1 MLGPT
6 CQLSQAYDAS
16 MKCGR
21 CQVDIAADF
30 AFCPRC
36 GNKLSSAVPQAP
48 TVADADRRSATVL
61 FADLAGF
68 TAISERLDPEDVRA
82 LQTDLFDALRR
93 VVERF
98 DAFVEKFVGDA
109 VLAVFGAPV
118 AHEDD
123 PQRALHAAL
132 EMHACVAVLSE
143 RWRDRLGCPLALRIG
158 VNSGRVVAGHLGSS
172 ANAAYAVTGD
182 AVNTSARLQAA
193 AEAGQTLVSRA
204 TFLLTQRE
212 FAFDSSGTLALKGK
226 ADPLPVY
233 RLLGIDNHQRPMRGL
248 AAHGL
253 TAPLIGRDAEVAQM
267 LTAAQRALDRRAQ
280 VVSLV
285 AEAGVG
291 KTRLVDA
298 LLERLKSDPGFAQ
311 ASVRRVM
318 CSSLGQRPYGISAG
332 LFREAYGIAPADSLE
347 EARRKVEEG
356 MRGIDAE
363 EVEIAL
369 VVPVIGYILGL
380 QSLGQL
386 SEIEPERLQR
396 QIFMTMRTV
405 LQRRLVQG
413 PLVLVIEDLQW
424 ADAASVEGM
433 HTLLDWLCERP
444 LLLVLTGRP
453 PFDPGAQAYGRA
465 AHIILR
471 LAPLADGAIEAL
483 LAAFFGTDIAYLLER
498 GLHARIVSQAGGN
511 PLYLEEVVRGLI
523 AGGVLT
529 RDAKGWRSLAA
540 TGAVEVPSSIEGLLL
555 SRIDRLPPT
564 ARHSLQGAA
573 IFGPEFES
581 ALLRAVD
588 EEASDPAMLEMLCDA
603 ELLIPVRSAGSQ
615 APRHPAQRYRFTGT
629 MAHDV
634 VYQNLLLRR
643 RTELHQRAGMV
654 LEGLCGTSPAR
665 LEDLEALCHHFSLGE
680 DRARGARYLV
690 AAGDWARGIYANEDA
705 LRYYRRA
712 LNLLETGGARDEPAM
727 SSIREHM
734 GDLLGPI
741 GRRDEARGHFDALLA
756 SARAAGDTVREARMQ
771 RKLAGLH
778 WDAGERERSFG
789 CLREGLRLLDGT
801 EGRGHS
807 IDSDIE
813 LADLCQ
819 EMGRL
824 AFRTGDN
831 QGAVDW
837 AERALQQAERA
848 AGRGQ
853 DDPVMRRAAAAAISH
868 ALNTIGAALARLD
881 RSAEAVAHIERS
893 VAVAQAAGLLQAA
906 CRSYAN
912 LGVLYATLDP
922 KRAVLT
928 CQTGLETAKKIGD
941 LGFQS
946 RLYANL
952 AVAYCALTQRCDD
965 QGLQAAQSAI
975 DLDRQLGQLDHLAV
989 PLIVLGQIHQCH
1001 GNADKALRYYEE
1013 ALGLAQEI
1021 GEPQLLFPCYEGMAT
1036 VFLDQGDDARAE
1048 CYFIRADEVCT
1059 RAGVDRDSLV
1069 VLPFLC

>member
-1 MLGPT
+1 
-6 CQLSQAYDAS
+6 

-21 CQVDIAADF
+21 CQGDVAADF

-36 GNKLSSAVPQAP
+36 GNPLSSAVANAP
-48 TVADADRRSATVL
+48 AVAVADADRRSATVL

-68 TAISERLDPEDVRA
+68 TTISERLDPEDVRA
-82 LQTDLFDALRR
+82 LQTDLFDALRA

-109 VLAVFGAPV
+109 VMAVFGAPV

-132 EMHACVAVLSE
+132 EMHGCVTALSA
-143 RWRDRLGCPLALRIG
+143 RWRDRLGCPLALHIG

-182 AVNTSARLQAA
+182 TVNTAARLQAA

-212 FAFDSSGTLALKGK
+212 FAFDSSGTVALKGK

-233 RLLGIDNHQRPMRGL
+233 RLLGVDHQPRPLRGL

-253 TAPLIGRDAEVAQM
+253 TAPLVGRDAELEEM
-267 LTAAQRALDRRAQ
+267 LSAARRALDRRAQ
-280 VVSLV
+280 VVSLLG
-285 AEAGVG
+285 EAGVG
-291 KTRLVDA
+291 KTRLVDT
-298 LLERLKSDPGFAQ
+298 LLERLEADAAFVE
-311 ASVRRVM
+311 ASVRRVT

-332 LFREAYGIAPADSLE
+332 LFRDAYGIAPADSLE

-363 EVEIAL
+363 DVEVAL

-380 QSLGQL
+380 QTIGQL
-386 SEIEPERLQR
+386 SEIEPERLKR
-396 QIFMTMRTV
+396 QIFMTMKTV
-405 LQRRLVQG
+405 LERRLAQG
-413 PLVLVIEDLQW
+413 PLVLVIEDMQW

-433 HTLLDWLCERP
+433 RTLLDWLHDRP
-444 LLLVLTGRP
+444 LLVVLTGRP
-453 PFDPGAQAYGRA
+453 PFDPAAEDHGRA
-465 AHIILR
+465 LHAIVR
-471 LAPLADGAIEAL
+471 LAPLADQAIEAM
-483 LAAFFGTDIAYLLER
+483 LAAFFGTDSAVPL
-498 GLHARIVSQAGGN
+498 GQDLHARIVRQAGGN

-523 AGGVLT
+523 AAGVLSH
-529 RDAKGWRSLAA
+529 DADGWRCSAA
-540 TGAVEVPSSIEGLLL
+540 TGTVEVPSSIEGLLL
-555 SRIDRLPPT
+555 SRIDRLPPA
-564 ARHSLQGAA
+564 ARHSLQAAA
-573 IFGPEFES
+573 ILGPEFES

-588 EEASDPAMLEMLCDA
+588 ADASDPAMLEILCDA
-603 ELLIPVRSAGSQ
+603 ELLLPVRPRGAPT
-615 APRHPAQRYRFTGT
+615 PRHPADRYRFAGA

-634 VYQNLLLRR
+634 AYQNLLLRR
-643 RTELHQRAGMV
+643 RTELHLRAGMV
-654 LEGLCGTSPAR
+654 LESLCGTSPTR
-665 LEDLEALCHHFSLGE
+665 LADLEALCHHFSLGE
-680 DRARGARYLV
+680 DRPRGVRYLV
-690 AAGDWARGIYANEDA
+690 AAGDWARGIYANDDA
-705 LRYYRRA
+705 LRYYGRA
-712 LNLLETGGARDEPAM
+712 LSLLQSGGPGEEQTIGSD
-727 SSIREHM
+727 IREHM

-741 GRRDEARGHFDALLA
+741 GRRDEARGHFEALLA
-756 SARAAGDTVREARMQ
+756 SARAAADTVREARLQ

-789 CLREGLRLLDGT
+789 CLREGLRLLEAGPNGGSHGLDA
-801 EGRGHS
+801 
-807 IDSDIE
+807 DVE
-813 LADLCQ
+813 LAELCQ

-831 QGAVDW
+831 QGAVHW
-837 AERALQQAERA
+837 AERALQQAERVA
-848 AGRGQ
+848 SCGE
-853 DDPVMRRAAAAAISH
+853 DDPLARRAAAAAISH
-868 ALNTIGAALARLD
+868 ALNTIGAAMARLE
-881 RSAEAVAHIERS
+881 RPAEAVAHIERS
-893 VAVAQAAGLLQAA
+893 VAVAEEAGLLQAA

-912 LGVLYATLDP
+912 LGVLYSTIDP
-922 KRAVLT
+922 GRSVLT

-952 AVAYCALTQRCDD
+952 AVAYCALTQRCDNE
-965 QGLQAAQSAI
+965 GLQAAQSAI
-975 DLDRQLGQLDHLAV
+975 ELDRQLGQLDHLAV

-1001 GNADKALRYYEE
+1001 GDADTALRYYEE
-1013 ALGLAQEI
+1013 ALALAEEI
-1021 GEPQLLFPCYEGMAT
+1021 GEPQLLFPCHEGMAT
-1036 VFLDQGDDARAE
+1036 VFLDQGDEARAE
-1048 CYFIRADEVCT
+1048 SCFLKADEVCA

>member
-1 MLGPT
+1 
-6 CQLSQAYDAS
+6 

-21 CQVDIAADF
+21 CQGDVAADF

-36 GNKLSSAVPQAP
+36 GNPLSSAVANAP
-48 TVADADRRSATVL
+48 AVAVADADRRSATVL

-68 TAISERLDPEDVRA
+68 TTISERLDPEDVRA
-82 LQTDLFDALRR
+82 LQTDLFDALRA

-109 VLAVFGAPV
+109 VMAVFGAPV

-132 EMHACVAVLSE
+132 EMHGCVTALSA
-143 RWRDRLGCPLALRIG
+143 RWRDRLGCPLALHIG

-182 AVNTSARLQAA
+182 TVNTAARLQAA

-212 FAFDSSGTLALKGK
+212 FAFDSSGTVALKGK

-233 RLLGIDNHQRPMRGL
+233 RLLGVDHQPRPLRGL

-253 TAPLIGRDAEVAQM
+253 TAPLVGRDAELEEM
-267 LTAAQRALDRRAQ
+267 LSAARRALDRRAQ
-280 VVSLV
+280 VVSLLG
-285 AEAGVG
+285 EAGVG
-291 KTRLVDA
+291 KTRLVDT
-298 LLERLKSDPGFAQ
+298 LLERLEADAAFVE
-311 ASVRRVM
+311 ASVRRVT

-332 LFREAYGIAPADSLE
+332 LFRDAYGIAPADSLE

-363 EVEIAL
+363 DVEVAL

-380 QSLGQL
+380 QTIGQL
-386 SEIEPERLQR
+386 SEIEPERLKR
-396 QIFMTMRTV
+396 QIFMTMKTV
-405 LQRRLVQG
+405 LERRLAQG
-413 PLVLVIEDLQW
+413 PLVLVIEDMQW

-433 HTLLDWLCERP
+433 RTLLDWLHDRP
-444 LLLVLTGRP
+444 LLVVLTGRP
-453 PFDPGAQAYGRA
+453 PFDPAAEDHGRA
-465 AHIILR
+465 LHAIVR
-471 LAPLADGAIEAL
+471 LAPLADQAIEAM
-483 LAAFFGTDIAYLLER
+483 LAAFFGTDSAVPL
-498 GLHARIVSQAGGN
+498 GQDLHARIVRQAGGN

-523 AGGVLT
+523 AAGVLSH
-529 RDAKGWRSLAA
+529 DADGWRCSAA
-540 TGAVEVPSSIEGLLL
+540 TGTVEVPSSIEGLLL
-555 SRIDRLPPT
+555 SRIDRLPPA
-564 ARHSLQGAA
+564 ARHSLQAAA
-573 IFGPEFES
+573 ILGPEFES

-588 EEASDPAMLEMLCDA
+588 ADASDPAMLEILCDA
-603 ELLIPVRSAGSQ
+603 ELLLPVRPRGAPT
-615 APRHPAQRYRFTGT
+615 PRHPADRYRFAGA

-634 VYQNLLLRR
+634 AYQNLLLRR
-643 RTELHQRAGMV
+643 RTELHLRAGMV
-654 LEGLCGTSPAR
+654 LESLCGTSPTR
-665 LEDLEALCHHFSLGE
+665 LADLEALCHHFSLGE
-680 DRARGARYLV
+680 DRPRGVRYLV
-690 AAGDWARGIYANEDA
+690 AAGDWARGIYANDDA
-705 LRYYRRA
+705 LRYYGRA
-712 LNLLETGGARDEPAM
+712 LSLLQSGGPGEEQTIGSD
-727 SSIREHM
+727 IREHM

-741 GRRDEARGHFDALLA
+741 GRRDEARGHFEALLA
-756 SARAAGDTVREARMQ
+756 SARAAADTVREARLQ

-789 CLREGLRLLDGT
+789 CLREGLRLLEAGPNGGSHGLDA
-801 EGRGHS
+801 
-807 IDSDIE
+807 DVE
-813 LADLCQ
+813 LAELCQ

-831 QGAVDW
+831 QGAVHW
-837 AERALQQAERA
+837 AERALQQAERVA
-848 AGRGQ
+848 SCGE
-853 DDPVMRRAAAAAISH
+853 DDPLARRAAAAISH
-868 ALNTIGAALARLD
+868 ALNTIGAAMARLE
-881 RSAEAVAHIERS
+881 RPAEAVAHIERS
-893 VAVAQAAGLLQAA
+893 VAVAEEAGLLQAA

-912 LGVLYATLDP
+912 LGVLYSTIDP
-922 KRAVLT
+922 GRSVLT

-952 AVAYCALTQRCDD
+952 AVAYCALTQRCDNE
-965 QGLQAAQSAI
+965 GLQAAQSAI
-975 DLDRQLGQLDHLAV
+975 ELDRQLGQLDHLAV

-1001 GNADKALRYYEE
+1001 GDADTALRYYEE
-1013 ALGLAQEI
+1013 ALALAEEI
-1021 GEPQLLFPCYEGMAT
+1021 GEPQLLFPCHEGMAT
-1036 VFLDQGDDARAE
+1036 VFLDQGDEARAE
-1048 CYFIRADEVCT
+1048 SCFLKADEVCA

>member
-1 MLGPT
+1 M
-6 CQLSQAYDAS
+6 Q
-16 MKCGR
+16 CGR
-21 CQVDIAADF
+21 CQVEISTDF

-36 GNKLSSAVPQAP
+36 GSKLGSAHPKAP
-48 TVADADRRSATVL
+48 AVADADRRSATVL
-61 FADLAGF
+61 FADLSGF

-82 LQTDLFDALRR
+82 LQMDLFDALRG

-109 VLAVFGAPV
+109 VMAVFGAPV

-123 PQRALHAAL
+123 PQRALSAAL
-132 EMHACVAVLSE
+132 EMHACVETLSE
-143 RWRDRLGCPLALRIG
+143 RWRDRLGCPLALHIG

-182 AVNTSARLQAA
+182 TVNTSARLQAA
-193 AEAGQTLVSRA
+193 AEAGQTLVGRA

-212 FAFDSSGTLALKGK
+212 FAFDSPGTLTLKGM
-226 ADPLPVY
+226 ADPLLVY
-233 RLLGIDNHQRPMRGL
+233 RLLGVDDRPRTVRGL

-253 TAPLIGRDAEVAQM
+253 TAPLIGRDVEAEQI
-267 LTAAQRALDRRAQ
+267 LSAARRALGHRAQ

-298 LLERLKSDPGFAQ
+298 LLERLNSDPEFAQ

-347 EARRKVEEG
+347 DARRKVEEG

-380 QSLGQL
+380 QTLGQL
-386 SEIEPERLQR
+386 SEIEPERLKR

-405 LQRRLVQG
+405 LERRLVQG

-424 ADAASVEGM
+424 ADAASVEGL
-433 HTLLDWLCERP
+433 HTLSDWLCERP
-444 LLLVLTGRP
+444 LLVVLTGRP
-453 PFDPGAQAYGRA
+453 PFNPGAQDFGRA
-465 AHIILR
+465 AHTILR
-471 LAPLADGAIEAL
+471 LAPLADRAIEDL
-483 LAAFFGTDIAYLLER
+483 LAAFFGTGVCYPLER
-498 GLHARIVSQAGGN
+498 DLHRRIVSQAGGN

-523 AGGVLT
+523 SGGVLT
-529 RDAKGWRSLAA
+529 RDPIGWRSLAA
-540 TGAVEVPSSIEGLLL
+540 AGAVEVPSSVEGLLL
-555 SRIDRLPPT
+555 SRIDRLPLP
-564 ARHSLQGAA
+564 ARHSLQSAA
-573 IFGPEFES
+573 ILGPEFES

-603 ELLIPVRSAGSQ
+603 ELLAPVRTAGAQ
-615 APRHPAQRYRFTGT
+615 GPRHPAQRYRFTGT

-654 LEGLCGTSPAR
+654 LESVSGTSPSR

-680 DRARGARYLV
+680 DRARGARYLL

-712 LNLLETGGARDEPAM
+712 LNILEAGGTRDEQVM
-727 SSIREHM
+727 NSIREHT

-741 GRRDEARGHFDALLA
+741 GRREEARGHFEALLA
-756 SARAAGDTVREARMQ
+756 SARAAGETVREARMQ

-789 CLREGLRLLDGT
+789 CLREGLRLLGDRT
-801 EGRGHS
+801 EEMGHG

-837 AERALQQAERA
+837 AERALHQAERA
-848 AGRGQ
+848 AGRGH
-853 DDPVMRRAAAAAISH
+853 DDLIARRAAAAAISH
-868 ALNTIGAALARLD
+868 ALNTIGAALARLE
-881 RSAEAVAHIERS
+881 RSAEAVVHIERS
-893 VAVAQAAGLLQAA
+893 VAVAEAAGLLQAA

-922 KRAVLT
+922 GRAVLT

-965 QGLQAAQSAI
+965 EGLQAAQSAI

-1001 GNADKALRYYEE
+1001 GNADRALRYYEE
-1013 ALGLAQEI
+1013 ALALAQEI
-1021 GEPQLLFPCYEGMAT
+1021 GEPQLLFPCYEGLAT
-1036 VFLDQGDDARAE
+1036 VYLDRGDDASAE
-1048 CYFIRADEVCT
+1048 SYFIKADEVCE